1 MVEAKVAGV
10 VLNSATGTPVVILK
24 DDKNRALP
32 IVIGFFEAQSILLVL
47 EKVKLPRPL
56 THDLTKSIIE
66 ELKSEFVRLEIT
78 TLKENT
84 FYAQICLKFNGE
96 VKYIDCRPSDGI
108 ALALRF
114 KVPIFVSE
122 ELMKETVATSLSPGS
137 TRPIGLQEV
146 ARFRKTLEDLKAKDF
161 WKRLKEE
168 KS

>member
-10 VLNSATGTPVVILK
+10 VLNSVTGTPIVLLK
-24 DDKNRALP
+24 DDKKRVLP
-32 IVIGFFEAQSILLVL
+32 IVIGFFEAQSILLIL

-56 THDLTKSIIE
+56 THDLMKSIIE
-66 ELKSEFVRLEIT
+66 ELKSEFVRLEVT

-84 FYAQICLKFNGE
+84 FYARILLKFNGE

-122 ELMKETVATSLSPGS
+122 ELMKETVATSLSPES
-137 TRPIGLQEV
+137 TRPIGLGE
-146 ARFRKTLEDLKAKDF
+146 AERFRKTLEGLKAEDF
-161 WKRLKEE
+161 WKKLKEG
-168 KS
+168 S